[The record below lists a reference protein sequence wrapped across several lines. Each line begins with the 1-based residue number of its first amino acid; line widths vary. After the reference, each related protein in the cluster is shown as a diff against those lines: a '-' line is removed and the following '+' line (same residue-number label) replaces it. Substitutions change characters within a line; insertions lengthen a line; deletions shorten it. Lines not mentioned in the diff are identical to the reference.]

1 MKYFILALLIFV
13 SFGVAAAQEPASDTT
28 PVIDEIFLAKA
39 NLQGKAG
46 EAAEKFLVTD
56 VPIFCV
62 VRLHSVG
69 VASIRMDLIAAK
81 VPGVELEKEVVSLSY
96 TTKSNEDRVNF
107 TARPSGSWVS
117 GKYRVDI
124 FIGGKKVRNIEFE
137 IKAASTEAEKPPVLK
152 RSPKPARR
160 SPSGEKVARQ
170 TYGRAFR

>member
-1 MKYFILALLIFV
+1 
-13 SFGVAAAQEPASDTT
+13 
-28 PVIDEIFLAKA
+28 
-39 NLQGKAG
+39 
-46 EAAEKFLVTD
+46 
-56 VPIFCV
+56 
-62 VRLHSVG
+62 
-69 VASIRMDLIAAK
+69 MDLIAAK

-124 FIGGKKVRNIEFE
+124 FIGGKKVRTIEFE

-160 SPSGEKVARQ
+160 STSGEKVARQ